1 MSRPRVG
8 FAMTAAARKRYA
20 EEASV
25 RRLEDVADVVWLDL
39 EGPDRVF
46 GPPPE
51 DAATVARLTEFVPD
65 LDVLVVGYGS
75 PRVTESVLVAAPRLQ
90 MVGDTHGDRFAARVD
105 VAACEA
111 RGITVV
117 DTTNGSSDP
126 VAEWALALTLVG
138 LRNAGSFFRRLIVG
152 EVLWEDRDVLLTD
165 PGYLNGELT
174 GKTVGIIALGNVG
187 RRFLELLAPFHVNV
201 LAYDPGAP
209 EVLAAAYDIDLT
221 SLDNVLTRSDVVV
234 CLVPLT
240 TRSAGLLGRREIELM
255 KPGAV
260 FVNVSRGPVVDTDA
274 LVDRL
279 RRGDLVACLDVVDPE
294 PLAADS
300 PLRSMPNVFLSP
312 HIAGVTAAAEPRFV
326 DLMVDEVLRVLA
338 GHRPRFRLAPR
349 EGPGRP
355 EAGNPH
361 TEPHADVHGR
371 RREGGS

>member
-138 LRNAGSFFRRLIVG
+138 LRNAGSFFRRLIAG
-152 EVLWEDRDVLLTD
+152 ELLWEDRDVLLTD

-187 RRFLELLAPFHVNV
+187 RRFLELLAPFHVHV

-260 FVNVSRGPVVDTDA
+260 FVNVSRGPVVDNDA

>member
-138 LRNAGSFFRRLIVG
+138 LRNAGSFFRRLIAG

-187 RRFLELLAPFHVNV
+187 RRFLELLAPFHVHV

-349 EGPGRP
+349 EGPGLP

>member
-8 FAMTAAARKRYA
+8 FVMTAAARKRYVDQ
-20 EEASV
+20 ASV
-25 RRLEDVADVVWLDL
+25 RRLEEIADVVWLDL
-39 EGPDRVF
+39 DGPERVF

-51 DAATVARLTEFVPD
+51 DAATVSRFTGFVGD
-65 LDVLVVGYGS
+65 LDALVVGYGS
-75 PRVTESVLVAAPRLQ
+75 SRVTAAVLDGAPRLR

-111 RGITVV
+111 RGVTVV

-138 LRNAGSFFRRLIVG
+138 LRNAGAFFRRLVAG

-187 RRFLELLAPFHVNV
+187 RRFLELLAPFRVHVM
-201 LAYDPGAP
+201 AHDPGAP
-209 EVLAAAYDIDLT
+209 EALAAAYDIDLT

-240 TRSAGLLGRREIELM
+240 ARSSGMLGRRELELL

-260 FVNVSRGPVVDTDA
+260 FVNVSRGAVVDTAA
-274 LVDRL
+274 LVERL
-279 RRGDLVACLDVVDPE
+279 SRGDVIACLDVVDPE

-300 PLRSMPNVFLSP
+300 ALRAMPNVFLSP

-338 GHRPRFRLAPR
+338 GHRPRFRLTPR
-349 EGPGRP
+349 EGPESAADTHTGRDTD
-355 EAGNPH
+355 E
-361 TEPHADVHGR
+361 
-371 RREGGS
+371 EGS

>member
-25 RRLEDVADVVWLDL
+25 RRLEDDADVVWLDL

-138 LRNAGSFFRRLIVG
+138 LRNAGSFFRRLIAG

-187 RRFLELLAPFHVNV
+187 RRFLELLAPFHVHV

>member
-138 LRNAGSFFRRLIVG
+138 LRNAGSFFRRLIAG

-187 RRFLELLAPFHVNV
+187 RRFLELLAPFHVHV

-355 EAGNPH
+355 EAGKPH